1 MSKPTS
7 NKPSLAAALLVFL
20 AANIFAAVGALA
32 QPPAP
37 FGMAGKLIEHY
48 HMQKV
53 PQEGCWFS
61 LSYSSD
67 DALDGDTLPARYAG
81 RTHAAGN
88 AIVALETAKDFSAL
102 HRLQTDEVWHFY
114 EGSPIDLLLLYPDG
128 HGEKVTLG
136 ANVLAGELRQFTVPR
151 GVWQGSSPRDR
162 SAAAYSLFADQLSP
176 GFDYADF
183 EIGYRD
189 ALQRQYPTFARDI
202 EHLTRAEFAV
212 SPAASSRTASSGD
225 SANSGAAT
233 DPRLRR
239 PNAFSESD
247 AAAQTV
253 SPGVTLKELVGQKS
267 PPALTSRLSV
277 ARFTL
282 APGHSSG
289 TSYNHRSEEVFLVVS
304 GTGYVHLWADTKPV
318 GPGST
323 VFIPATVPHSIEADT
338 GNDLVFLAI
347 SAPAFTPDDYVL
359 VPH

>member
-1 MSKPTS
+1 M
-7 NKPSLAAALLVFL
+7 
-20 AANIFAAVGALA
+20 A
-32 QPPAP
+32 QT
-37 FGMAGKLIEHY
+37 LIAHY

-61 LSYSSD
+61 LSYSSA

-81 RTHAAGN
+81 RAHPAGN
-88 AIVALETAKDFSAL
+88 AIVALETPKDFSAM

-114 EGSPIDLLLLYPDG
+114 DGSPIDLLLLYPDG
-128 HGEKVTLG
+128 HGQKVTLG

-151 GVWQGSSPRDR
+151 GVWQGSSPRDS

-189 ALQRQYPTFARDI
+189 ALQREYPAFARDI
-202 EHLTRAEFAV
+202 ERLTRAEFAV
-212 SPAASSRTASSGD
+212 SPPDPSRAASSGAPPTAGAPTVAAPGRDAVSSG
-225 SANSGAAT
+225 AAAT
-233 DPRLRR
+233 DPRLRQ
-239 PNAFSESD
+239 PNTFSESD
-247 AAAQTV
+247 VAAQTV
-253 SPGVTLKELVGQKS
+253 APGVTLKELVGQKS
-267 PPALTSRLSV
+267 PLALTARLSV

-304 GTGYVHLWADTKPV
+304 GSGQVHLRAETKPV

-323 VFIPATVPHSIEADT
+323 VFIPATVPHSIEANP

-347 SAPAFTPDDYVL
+347 SAPAFTPEDYVL
-359 VPH
+359 VPQ

>member
-1 MSKPTS
+1 MHKLLPVCFA
-7 NKPSLAAALLVFL
+7 LAASLCVAGNSYSSPASPAL
-20 AANIFAAVGALA
+20 
-32 QPPAP
+32 P
-37 FGMAGKLIEHY
+37 GMAGNLVDHY

-61 LSYSSD
+61 LSYASD
-67 DALDGDTLPARYAG
+67 DSLDGDTLPARYAG
-81 RTHAAGN
+81 RAHPAGN
-88 AIVALETAKDFSAL
+88 AIVALETPQDFSAM

-114 EGSPIDLLLLYPDG
+114 EGSPLDMLLLYPDG
-128 HGEKVTLG
+128 HGQKVTLG

-151 GVWQGSSPRDR
+151 GVWQGSAPRDK
-162 SAAAYSLFADQLSP
+162 SAAAYALFADQLSP

-189 ALQRQYPTFARDI
+189 ALQREYPAFTRDI

-212 SPAASSRTASSGD
+212 RPADAAVTAPPNPAAP
-225 SANSGAAT
+225 GA
-233 DPRLRR
+233 DPRLRK
-239 PNAFSESD
+239 PGAFAESD
-247 AAAQTV
+247 ITALAMA
-253 SPGVTLKELVGQKS
+253 PGVTLKELVGEKS
-267 PPALTSRLSV
+267 PLALTPRLSV

-304 GTGYVHLWADTKPV
+304 GAGRVHLQADTKPV

-323 VFIPATVPHSIEADT
+323 IFIPATVPHSIEAGP

-347 SAPAFTPDDYVL
+347 SAPAFTPADYVS
-359 VPH
+359 VPP

>member
-1 MSKPTS
+1 M
-7 NKPSLAAALLVFL
+7 
-20 AANIFAAVGALA
+20 A
-32 QPPAP
+32 Q
-37 FGMAGKLIEHY
+37 KLIDHY

-61 LSYSSD
+61 LSYSSA
-67 DALDGDTLPARYAG
+67 DALGGDTLPARYAG
-81 RTHAAGN
+81 RAHPAGS
-88 AIVALETAKDFSAL
+88 AIVALETANDFSAM

-114 EGSPIDLLLLYPDG
+114 DGSPIDLLLLYPDG
-128 HGEKVTLG
+128 HGQKVTLG

-151 GVWQGSSPRDR
+151 GVWQGSSPRAG
-162 SAAAYSLFADQLSP
+162 SAGAYSLFADQLSP

-189 ALQRQYPTFARDI
+189 ALQREYPTFARDI

-212 SPAASSRTASSGD
+212 SPPDPSRVASSG
-225 SANSGAAT
+225 AAAT
-233 DPRLRR
+233 DPRLRQ

-247 AAAQTV
+247 VAAQTV
-253 SPGVTLKELVGQKS
+253 APGVTLKELVGQKS
-267 PPALTSRLSV
+267 PLALTARLSV

-304 GTGYVHLWADTKPV
+304 GSGHVHLRAETKPV

-323 VFIPATVPHSIEADT
+323 VFIPATVPHSIEANP

-347 SAPAFTPDDYVL
+347 SAPAFTPEDYVL
-359 VPH
+359 VPQ